1 MVSHQPEPLNNAT
14 QFARHAVPYTP
25 PVQVEYGRR
34 RESFYSTHP
43 QGNDFESKLLLISI
57 LALLLILTFIVDDEF
72 DLSTPSITHRKPLV
86 YRYQDAP
93 ALETYPRGPPV
104 QATLVPQ
111 ASLKPA
117 QPEDHKRKEN
127 PPTASAETTVVTK
140 RIKVEGSGSRG
151 RIRTADFDELTRS
164 IIEETISIYRAQI
177 GAVEPFPERTDD
189 RDTVKQAW
197 VEVCTGRNLRV
208 ELEEDIFKLVSQFR
222 GFFMFHIGYS
232 TCRWWV
238 VLPRQEGMQK
248 PHLGHTS
255 CPRPNSTAMAQS
267 ARFGTAL
274 NNFWKEQ
281 GSFTRYP
288 ITRVNHTTTHILCIG
303 SYVEDRHL
311 SCPSDPDSY
320 QQDLVQEQRGRRRHP
335 P

>member
-14 QFARHAVPYTP
+14 QFARHAAPYIP
-25 PVQVEYGRR
+25 PVQAEYGRHH
-34 RESFYSTHP
+34 ESLYSTHP
-43 QGNDFESKLLLISI
+43 QGNVFESKSLLISI
-57 LALLLILTFIVDDEF
+57 SALLLILTFIVDDEF
-72 DLSTPSITHRKPLV
+72 DLSTPSITYRKPLV
-86 YRYQDAP
+86 YRYQEAHP
-93 ALETYPRGPPV
+93 ALETFPRDAPV
-104 QATLVPQ
+104 QSVIVPQ

-117 QPEDHKRKEN
+117 QPADHKRKEN

-222 GFFMFHIGYS
+222 GLFMFHIGYS
-232 TCRWWV
+232 T
-238 VLPRQEGMQK
+238 L
-248 PHLGHTS
+248 
-255 CPRPNSTAMAQS
+255 
-267 ARFGTAL
+267 
-274 NNFWKEQ
+274 
-281 GSFTRYP
+281 
-288 ITRVNHTTTHILCIG
+288 
-303 SYVEDRHL
+303 
-311 SCPSDPDSY
+311 
-320 QQDLVQEQRGRRRHP
+320 
-335 P
+335 